1 VFFGLA
7 IAFKLQ
13 AVFFLPV
20 LLIVLVVNR
29 QRLLSLLAVP
39 ATFAMMLLPAALAGR
54 DLTSLLM
61 VYPNQISTGG
71 TGVGGAGFGAGSG
84 GGPGRAQD
92 GAAVSTAGG
101 GQPGAGFA
109 RSAATGDSLTQNA
122 PTVFQWIG
130 SAASVWRNLGLA
142 AAAVIAAGVAAVV
155 LLRRRRLNGPEIV
168 VMATTVVLAVPFVL
182 PEMHERYFYLA
193 DVLTIVTAFYVRRYW
208 PVAMVVSACSLLS
221 YAPFLWQ
228 RTFVA
233 LPLVAFAEFLAVI
246 ATVLVFGNV
255 VGPGGA
261 GSWLRRPVPRAG
273 LGAPVSR

>member
-1 VFFGLA
+1 
-7 IAFKLQ
+7 
-13 AVFFLPV
+13 
-20 LLIVLVVNR
+20 
-29 QRLLSLLAVP
+29 
-39 ATFAMMLLPAALAGR
+39 M
-54 DLTSLLM
+54 
-61 VYPNQISTGG
+61 
-71 TGVGGAGFGAGSG
+71 
-84 GGPGRAQD
+84 
-92 GAAVSTAGG
+92 
-101 GQPGAGFA
+101 
-109 RSAATGDSLTQNA
+109 
-122 PTVFQWIG
+122 
-130 SAASVWRNLGLA
+130 
-142 AAAVIAAGVAAVV
+142 IAAGVAAVV
-155 LLRRRRLNGPEIV
+155 LLRRRRLNGPDIV

-193 DVLTIVTAFYVRRYW
+193 DVLTIVMAFYVRRYW

-273 LGAPVSR
+273 WVHPSAGDPARAARGIVAAGARAGRTSRGCGSVKPRAAKAVVAASMARSTAVAGSRATTDPPNPPPVILAPRAPAPSRVSTARSNSGRKPDSRPAAIGVTR